1 MVTGEKSES
10 LLSTKVAQLCHL
22 GPGAFSTD
30 DRDLA
35 LDRNA
40 ADDSEGR
47 KRRDARVVH
56 VDLQNG
62 SISKK

>member
-30 DRDLA
+30 DRSVESCSSHQRDDLPSYSSQKYI
-35 LDRNA
+35 NA
-40 ADDSEGR
+40 T
-47 KRRDARVVH
+47 
-56 VDLQNG
+56 
-62 SISKK
+62 SKVI